1 MNFKMHVAGLAL
13 LSTLTGYAAPANDS
27 IVGYVKTTQGDASL
41 VRDGK
46 AVKAE
51 PGQAVQQATVLKTGK
66 NASLGLTLKDNTLLS
81 IGPDTELALDEFL
94 FAPAQDQ
101 FKLDA
106 RLTKGSLNYVSGII
120 AKLKPQAI
128 SVRTPTGNIGVRGT
142 HFVAAVEGE

>member
-1 MNFKMHVAGLAL
+1 MTFKLHVTALAL
-13 LSTLTGYAAPANDS
+13 LCALTAHAAPADDAT
-27 IVGYVKTTQGDASL
+27 VGYVKTTQGDATL
-41 VRDGK
+41 VREGK
-46 AVKAE
+46 TVKAE
-51 PGQAVQQATVLKTGK
+51 PGLAVQQATVLKTGK

-106 RLTKGSLNYVSGII
+106 RLVKGSLNYVSGII

-128 SVRTPTGNIGVRGT
+128 NVRTPTGNIGVRGT

>member
-1 MNFKMHVAGLAL
+1 MNFKLHLTALAL
-13 LSTLTGYAAPANDS
+13 LSTLASYAAPANDS

-46 AVKAE
+46 AVKAA

-81 IGPDTELALDEFL
+81 IGPDTELALDEFM

-101 FKLDA
+101 FKLDV

-142 HFVAAVEGE
+142 HFVAAIEGE